1 VSRVTGTLHPGGQYN
16 FGHDSPFDAR
26 RARGRCVRRCFRV
39 RRPRDRFLGV
49 QHSNFRCVWSRHRQ
63 CGHIERYEL
72 AGAVSGIEAAASIDA
87 STRPIHV
94 HTDSDFVLAVLK
106 HLAETAELPPRRSYD
121 RVRDLIQRAST
132 ALGPRILSFSRCNGD
147 SADHQRCH
155 LAALSK
161 IRWHIQ
167 NDILLGRELA
177 LKREEQKLMG
187 LLRRRIQL
195 EKQLQALD
203 LELAISDTSLRAI
216 REFWRCEALR
226 DVQGERE
233 AASPTCSEFPPT

>member
-1 VSRVTGTLHPGGQYN
+1 MTRLLMPGEPEVAVFADASASDDLGIGSWAYSIPAFDVSGAGIDHG
-16 FGHDSPFDAR
+16 
-26 RARGRCVRRCFRV
+26 
-39 RRPRDRFLGV
+39 
-49 QHSNFRCVWSRHRQ
+49 
-63 CGHIERYEL
+63 GHIERYEL

-106 HLAETAELPPRRSYD
+106 RLAETAELPPRRSYD

-161 IRWHIQ
+161 IRFHIQ
-167 NDILLGRELA
+167 NDVLLRRDLA
-177 LKREEQKLMG
+177 LKREEQKLSR
-187 LLRRRIQL
+187 LLTRRIQL
-195 EKQLQALD
+195 EKQLQTLD
-203 LELAISDTSLRAI
+203 LELAISDTNLRAI
-216 REFWRCEALR
+216 REFWRCETLR
-226 DVQGERE
+226 NV
-233 AASPTCSEFPPT
+233 